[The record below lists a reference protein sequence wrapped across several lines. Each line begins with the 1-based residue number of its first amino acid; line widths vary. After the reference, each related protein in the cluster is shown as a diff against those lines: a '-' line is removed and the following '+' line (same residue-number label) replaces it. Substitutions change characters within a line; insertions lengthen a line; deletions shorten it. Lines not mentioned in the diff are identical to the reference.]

1 MESRSFFF
9 VAQLLF
15 QFQDISLQNILPT
28 TISLVAFP
36 PKSRFH
42 CLVFHR
48 GHLLTNQDD
57 SWIWGGVE
65 IIAMQVN
72 PLKLPNAPK

>member
-1 MESRSFFF
+1 MNEDVFPVGKGGFPLL
-9 VAQLLF
+9 VIQLLF

-28 TISLVAFP
+28 TISLVVFH

-48 GHLLTNQDD
+48 GQLLVLGECRFNGAAKTMLHC
-57 SWIWGGVE
+57 G
-65 IIAMQVN
+65 
-72 PLKLPNAPK
+72 